1 MGMGLSPLG
10 YAFSS
15 QITASPVIRELQ
27 PMQTIHLETTIA
39 APIDRCFLLS
49 LSIDLHKASTIK
61 THEEAIAGV
70 TSGIIGPNQTVTW
83 RARHFGLMLTH
94 ATLISEYTQP
104 THFQDIMTKG
114 AFKTFVHDHDFEA
127 LPDGTTLMR
136 DTLRF
141 SAPLGP
147 LGLIAETLVLRRY
160 LSGFLQ
166 RRNDLIAEVAESPKE
181 TWRQFLP
188 APE

>member
-1 MGMGLSPLG
+1 
-10 YAFSS
+10 
-15 QITASPVIRELQ
+15 
-27 PMQTIHLETTIA
+27 MQTLHLQTNIA
-39 APIDRCFLLS
+39 APLERCFFLS

-70 TSGIIGPNQTVTW
+70 TTGIIGPNQTVTW

-94 ATLISEYTQP
+94 ATLISEYIQP

-147 LGLIAETLVLRRY
+147 FGYIAETLVLRRY

-166 RRNDLIAEVAESPKE
+166 RRNDLIKQVAESPIA
-181 TWRQFLP
+181 TWQQFLP
-188 APE
+188 PSE